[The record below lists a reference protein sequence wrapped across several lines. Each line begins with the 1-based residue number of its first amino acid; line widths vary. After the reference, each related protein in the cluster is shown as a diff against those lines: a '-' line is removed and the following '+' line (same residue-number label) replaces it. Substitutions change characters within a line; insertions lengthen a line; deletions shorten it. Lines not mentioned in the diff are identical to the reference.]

1 MLKNKIKKK
10 FKISGVELELSAEL
24 FGEKKNNV
32 NIICGSE
39 NELLPNNVAFVLGYM
54 CLEICEEFGYDFD
67 DVINNIYKQKHETDE
82 LLH

>member
-10 FKISGVELELSAEL
+10 FRIGGVELELSAEI
-24 FGEKKNNV
+24 FGEKKNNINV
-32 NIICGSE
+32 ICGSE
-39 NELLPNNVAFVLGYM
+39 KELKPDHVAFVLGYM